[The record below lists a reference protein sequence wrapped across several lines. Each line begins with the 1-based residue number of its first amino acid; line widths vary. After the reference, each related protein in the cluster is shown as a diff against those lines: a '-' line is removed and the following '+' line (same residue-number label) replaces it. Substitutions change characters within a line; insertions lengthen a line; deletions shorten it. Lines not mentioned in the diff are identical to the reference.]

1 MEDSTATPAPSGTTP
16 PDSPRTFNERFAQ
29 YKQGFESTHPHAAE
43 ATSSAFQVAHAPLA
57 DGVSEV
63 NIFDFDGTLFRSPE
77 PNFTKWSSEAVG
89 KLKGHPRDRGLG
101 WFQEVITLS
110 APYVPVAPG
119 EEWWNQQLVK
129 RVRESMASESAVT
142 VLLTGRTESYRENI
156 QTLISHLNLAFDVVG
171 LKSPPEMKTMEFK
184 KEFIDGLVAKYKP
197 RKINMWEDRPN
208 HLEEFSRFLLEK
220 KQLQGIDFEVHFVEM
235 PPHFLPEEKERE
247 VIDFLMNKHGREY
260 IIKDI
265 VEYTGVLLDRD
276 SHRKLINAFPPK
288 ARWAK
293 KAHHM
298 TMCLGEMRED
308 LFTSVDKELY
318 ALGREVELEVVA
330 YGEDE
335 KAAAVKVTSDVPTL
349 NTTPHVTVAI
359 SPIGRAK
366 DSNDIRAWRPVRV
379 TGQTYPEEEP
389 QEEKKAED
397 NAATV
402 EGEAQEAAAA
412 VPLEPIWVD
421 HKIVLKGKI
430 FQNVRLHIGAKPKPQ
445 APKLVLNFGKIIGK
459 HHPDIKGPQIGKM
472 VVQVKQWT
480 LETGTADEVLIEEF
494 IKNLT
499 IS

>member
-1 MEDSTATPAPSGTTP
+1 MFE
-16 PDSPRTFNERFAQ
+16 ERFEKF
-29 YKQGFESTHPHAAE
+29 KQSFEAAHPGQGE
-43 ATSSAFQVAHAPLA
+43 ATSAAFHVAQAPQGGG
-57 DGVSEV
+57 GVSEV

-77 PNFTKWSSEAVG
+77 PNYTKWSSESVG

-110 APYVPVAPG
+110 APYVPVTPG

-129 RVRESMASESAVT
+129 RVRDSMASESAIT
-142 VLLTGRTESYRENI
+142 VLLTGRTELYRENI
-156 QTLISHLNLAFDVVG
+156 QTLINHLNLAFDVVG
-171 LKSPPEMKTMEFK
+171 LKDPPEMKTMEFK
-184 KEFIDGLVAKYKP
+184 KEFINGLVEKYKP

-220 KQLQGIDFEVHFVEM
+220 KQQQGIDFEVHFVEM

-265 VEYTGVLLDRD
+265 VEYTGVLIDRD
-276 SHRKLINAFPPK
+276 SHRKLVTAFPPK
-288 ARWAK
+288 ERWAR

-308 LFTSVDKELY
+308 LFPSVDKELY

-330 YGEDE
+330 YGEDD

-366 DSNDIRAWRPVRV
+366 DSNDIKAWRPVRV
-379 TGQTYPEEEP
+379 IGQTYPEEETVEATTAEGEP
-389 QEEKKAED
+389 QEPVA
-397 NAATV
+397 
-402 EGEAQEAAAA
+402 
-412 VPLEPIWVD
+412 PLEPIWVQS
-421 HKIVLKGKI
+421 KIVLKGKI

-445 APKLVLNFGKIIGK
+445 APKLALNFGKIICK
-459 HHPDIKGPQIGKM
+459 HHPDIKGPQIGQM
-472 VVQVKQWT
+472 VIQAKQWT
-480 LETGTADEVLIEEF
+480 LETGTSDEALVEEF

-499 IS
+499 IQ